1 MFTFRA
7 SRACCLLAL
16 TTFLPFAA
24 ESAPVRQSPASVR
37 AQFTGKPST
46 VPDDYV
52 PTPMGLYV
60 SSKCVI
66 TFTHPAGEG
75 GTINLAPEGILQ
87 ADGTRKPIPAC
98 NLPRY
103 NRDGS
108 PYVAN
113 GDVMDSATGNH
124 DLLISAPSGASTNV
138 FSKLAG
144 PTIPVPLPAKVAG
157 QTIYFTTA
165 MSAGANAAINFLG
178 FNMPGHANT
187 WVAGVAVADY
197 YGNVI
202 LNLSE
207 NTYRASKG
215 MWYAANDKGTVASN
229 TTTKAKFQ
237 QDILTHYKGYISNFI
252 NYYTADLLN
261 NNTIFSIQTFGVTSC
276 DMLPPLDSIPGQYAV
291 SPFYGNPAVTVS
303 PKVWSNGL
311 CNMTGTADPGVFSSG
326 SSFSNY
332 LVKYDAST
340 APQGRS
346 ATITFNAE

>member
-1 MFTFRA
+1 MFTFTA

-16 TTFLPFAA
+16 ATFIPFAA
-24 ESAPVRQSPASVR
+24 ESAPAKHSPASAR
-37 AQFTGKPST
+37 TQFTGKPST

-66 TFTHPAGEG
+66 TITETSSPYSS
-75 GTINLAPEGILQ
+75 INLAPEGILQ
-87 ADGTRKPIPAC
+87 GDGTRKPIPVC

-108 PYVAN
+108 PYVAG

-138 FSKLAG
+138 LSKLSK
-144 PTIPVPLPAKVAG
+144 PTVPLPPPAKIAG

-165 MSAGANAAINFLG
+165 MSANKDAAINFLA

-187 WVAGVAVADY
+187 WAAGVAVADY

-202 LNLSE
+202 LNFAT
-207 NTYRASKG
+207 NTYQTSKG
-215 MWYAANDKGTVASN
+215 IWYAANDKGTALDK
-229 TTTKAKFQ
+229 TTSATFQ
-237 QDILTHYKGYISNFI
+237 QDILTHYNGYISKFV
-252 NYYTADLLN
+252 NYYTDNLLN

-291 SPFYGNPAVTVS
+291 SPFYGNPAISVS
-303 PKVWSNGL
+303 PKIWSNGL
-311 CNMTGTADPGVFSSG
+311 CNMAGTVDPGVFGNAST
-326 SSFSNY
+326 FSNY
-332 LVKYDAST
+332 LVKYDTSTAST
-340 APQGRS
+340 GRS
-346 ATITFNAE
+346 AKITFIAN

>member
-16 TTFLPFAA
+16 ATLLPFAA
-24 ESAPVRQSPASVR
+24 ESAPIRQSPASVR

-66 TFTHPAGEG
+66 TLPYPQG

-87 ADGTRKPIPAC
+87 DDGTRKPIPAC

-138 FSKLAG
+138 LSNLAE

-207 NTYRASKG
+207 NTYQPSKG
-215 MWYAANDKGTVASN
+215 RWYAANDKGAATSN
-229 TTTKAKFQ
+229 TTRANFQ
-237 QDILTHYKGYISNFI
+237 QDILTHYNGYISRFI
-252 NYYTADLLN
+252 NYYTYDLLE
-261 NNTIFSIQTFGVTSC
+261 NNTVFSIQTFGVTSC
-276 DMLPPLDSIPGQYAV
+276 DMLPPLDSIPGQYSV
-291 SPFYGNPAVTVS
+291 SPFYGNQPVTVS

-346 ATITFNAE
+346 ATITFNAK